1 MAEYEFRAKVRPE
14 LHPAAQELVDA
25 YESVPGGK
33 TYPCLPEGI
42 AAVLEHILKK
52 VVFDPSNPGWDDTS
66 LLLEKV
72 AALLRGEKP

>member
-1 MAEYEFRAKVRPE
+1 MTDPTFRAKIRPE

-42 AAVLEHILKK
+42 AAVLDVIRLTLE
-52 VVFDPSNPGWDDTS
+52 DTDGGPCWS
-66 LLLEKV
+66 SRAIGRY
-72 AALLRGEKP
+72 AALLRGEEP